1 MQSARR
7 KALSFLW
14 VRWVRGKDHPNF
26 SLRSP
31 LRSSRL
37 GVSILFLGQS
47 RPPVPKLKAQSRNE
61 EEAAASL
68 SPINQSQITIP
79 SSFED
84 FHFVAV
90 GVGDEGHF
98 AAA

>member
-14 VRWVRGKDHPNF
+14 VRWVRGKGHPNF

-61 EEAAASL
+61 EEADASL
-68 SPINQSQITIP
+68 VTINHHQ
-79 SSFED
+79 
-84 FHFVAV
+84 AV
-90 GVGDEGHF
+90 
-98 AAA
+98 

>member
-1 MQSARR
+1 MISAKRGD
-7 KALSFLW
+7 AG
-14 VRWVRGKDHPNF
+14 RGKDHPNF

-68 SPINQSQITIP
+68 VTINHHQ
-79 SSFED
+79 
-84 FHFVAV
+84 
-90 GVGDEGHF
+90 GVK
-98 AAA
+98 

>member
-1 MQSARR
+1 MVSAKRGDAER
-7 KALSFLW
+7 AEKSAEFLW

-37 GVSILFLGQS
+37 GVSILSLGQS

-61 EEAAASL
+61 EEVAASL
-68 SPINQSQITIP
+68 VTINHHQ
-79 SSFED
+79 
-84 FHFVAV
+84 
-90 GVGDEGHF
+90 GVK
-98 AAA
+98 